1 MPGYRSD
8 MLCGI
13 SAAMVPCALPS
24 CSIVEGSGGYLRL
37 SCFRF
42 AFNPIWL
49 QAAIALLLLGGP
61 ASAQRYDLLIKG
73 GHVVDP
79 GNEIDSVMDVAV
91 SGDKIAR
98 VAEDIPS
105 DQAKKTIDA
114 TGLYVTPGLIDLH
127 AHVFGYSGWLWPDD
141 TQLLTGTTTV
151 VDCGGAG
158 WRTFETFKETV
169 VDRSKTR
176 VLSFIN
182 IVGAGMVGT
191 ESDIDDMDHEKLA
204 AKIKQYPGLIVG
216 IKCAHYG
223 RKDYYN
229 LEQAV
234 KAGNLAGVPMIVD
247 NSILTNNDRDTETK
261 LLKYFRPGDIHTHM
275 FNDRHLEIVNRFTG
289 KVQPYIY
296 EARKKGRLFD
306 VGHGSGSFVWP
317 AAHKAMEQKFYP
329 DTISTDLHNSSIF
342 TTKADMPNVMSKMLA
357 LGMPLQEVIFRSTA
371 RPAQVINKYPEIG
384 TIGEGKEADIVLL
397 ELEQGIFGY
406 GDSWKKKK
414 LAEQRLRAVLTVRA
428 GELVFDEKGLGFP
441 EWDTAGEYQKIP

>member
-1 MPGYRSD
+1 
-8 MLCGI
+8 
-13 SAAMVPCALPS
+13 
-24 CSIVEGSGGYLRL
+24 
-37 SCFRF
+37 
-42 AFNPIWL
+42 
-49 QAAIALLLLGGP
+49 
-61 ASAQRYDLLIKG
+61 
-73 GHVVDP
+73 
-79 GNEIDSVMDVAV
+79 MDVAV

-114 TGLYVTPGLIDLH
+114 SGLYVTPGLIDLH

-182 IVGAGMVGT
+182 VVGAGMVGT
-191 ESDIDDMDHEKLA
+191 ESDVDDMDHEKLA

-289 KVQPYIY
+289 KVQPYMY

-306 VGHGSGSFVWP
+306 VGHGNGSFVWP
-317 AAHKAMEQKFYP
+317 AAHKAMKQKFYP

-371 RPAQVINKYPEIG
+371 RPAQVISKYPEIG
-384 TIGEGKEADIVLL
+384 TLGEGKEADIVLI
-397 ELEQGIFGY
+397 ELEEGIFGY
-406 GDSWKKKK
+406 VDAWPTKK
-414 LAEQRLRAVLTVRA
+414 LAEHRLRAVLTVRA

-441 EWDTAGEYQKIP
+441 EWDTAGEYEKIP

>member
-1 MPGYRSD
+1 MSR
-8 MLCGI
+8 
-13 SAAMVPCALPS
+13 
-24 CSIVEGSGGYLRL
+24 
-37 SCFRF
+37 FRF

-49 QAAIALLLLGGP
+49 QAAIAFLLLGGA
-61 ASAQRYDLLIKG
+61 ASAQQYDLLIKG
-73 GHVVDP
+73 GHVIDP
-79 GNEIDSVMDVAV
+79 GNEIDDVMDVAV

-98 VAEDIPS
+98 VAKDIPS

-141 TQLLTGTTTV
+141 THLLTGTTTV

-182 IVGAGMVGT
+182 VVGAGMVGT
-191 ESDIDDMDHEKLA
+191 ESDIDDMEHEKLA
-204 AKIKQYPGLIVG
+204 AKIKEYPGLIVG

-229 LEQAV
+229 LEQAA

-247 NSILTNNDRDTETK
+247 NSILTSNDRDTETK

-289 KVQPYIY
+289 KIQPYMY

-371 RPAQVINKYPEIG
+371 RPAQVISKYPEIG
-384 TIGEGKEADIVLL
+384 TIGEGKEADIAVL
-397 ELEQGIFGY
+397 ELEKGIFGF

-414 LAEQRLRAVLTVRA
+414 LTEQRLRAILTVRA
-428 GELVFDEKGLGFP
+428 GKLVFDEKGLGFP
-441 EWDTAGEYQKIP
+441 EWDTAGEYERIP